1 MRNLLEASVK
11 NYYGVLSI
19 ALIARAQLIANAQVQ
34 RKSSAEARE
43 VSAQATFE
51 PKTDSSTAA

>member
-1 MRNLLEASVK
+1 MRNLLKASVK

-19 ALIARAQLIANAQVQ
+19 ALIANAQVQ

-43 VSAQATFE
+43 VSGQATFE